1 MVTLRPMSAES
12 WPAWAARANA
22 AHVEEMVGLGRWPP
36 EGAEGRSAKEFESL
50 LPAGQATPGH
60 AFLWILRD
68 DGATVGSVWVGADT
82 EIGLGSLFIWDL
94 LIEAEFRGQGHGRA
108 TMAALEPF
116 ARELG
121 YSSIR
126 LHVFGSN
133 EAARNLYRSSGY
145 LETDVTML
153 KQI

>member
-1 MVTLRPMSAES
+1 MTFRPMSPEE
-12 WPAWAARANA
+12 WDVWAARANA
-22 AHVEEMVGLGRWPP
+22 AHVEEMVGLGRWPV
-36 EGAEGRSAKEFESL
+36 EGAEARSAKEFEGL

-60 AFLWILRD
+60 AFLWIVRD
-68 DGATVGSVWVGADT
+68 DGQTVGSVWVGADA
-82 EIGLGSLFIWDL
+82 EIGAGALFIWDL
-94 LIEAEFRGQGHGRA
+94 LIQAEFRGQGLGRA

-116 ARELG
+116 ARGLG

-133 EAARNLYRSSGY
+133 EVARNLYRSSGY

-153 KQI
+153 KQV

>member
-1 MVTLRPMSAES
+1 MVTLRPMSPET
-12 WPAWAARANA
+12 WQAWAERANA
-22 AHVEEMVGLGRWPP
+22 AHVEEMVGLGRWPA
-36 EGAEGRSAKEFESL
+36 EGAEARSAKEFETL

-60 AFLWILRD
+60 SFLWILRD
-68 DGATVGSVWVGADT
+68 DGETVGSVWVGPDV

-94 LIEAEFRGQGHGRA
+94 LIEAEFRGEGYGRA

-121 YSSIR
+121 YGSIR

-133 EAARNLYRSSGY
+133 EMARNLYRSSGY
-145 LETDVTML
+145 VETDVTML
-153 KQI
+153 KPI